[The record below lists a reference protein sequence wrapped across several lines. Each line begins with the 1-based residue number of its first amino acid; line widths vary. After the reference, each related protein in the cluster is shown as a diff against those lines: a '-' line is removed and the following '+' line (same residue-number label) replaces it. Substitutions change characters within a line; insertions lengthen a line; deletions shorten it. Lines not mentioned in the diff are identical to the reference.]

1 MKTITASRLKK
12 GDVIGIVS
20 PCYAITEDSVAKT
33 RATLEEMG
41 FRVKTGRHIYST
53 AYGYAASLEERVADF
68 NDMIADQDVRMI
80 LFALCGL
87 CVART
92 FAKASLQLQ
101 RRDDA
106 L

>member
-41 FRVKTGRHIYST
+41 FRVKTGRYIYS
-53 AYGYAASLEERVADF
+53 
-68 NDMIADQDVRMI
+68 
-80 LFALCGL
+80 
-87 CVART
+87 RT
-92 FAKASLQLQ
+92 FAKASL
-101 RRDDA
+101 
-106 L
+106 